1 MEKSSTSEATVFM
14 TRLAS
19 VHVRT
24 NWGRTMHTIVVVDDE
39 PELCS
44 LVQDLLSFE
53 GYEVIA
59 ASHPDHVEAA
69 IGHAEPDLFL
79 IDIMLPGRS
88 GIELAQQLR
97 NRGYGDV
104 PMIAMSASRLMSH
117 MASHS
122 GVFTDAI
129 DKPFEIDA
137 FLACIE
143 QHIGHTVNCH
153 R

>member
-1 MEKSSTSEATVFM
+1 MQ
-14 TRLAS
+14 
-19 VHVRT
+19 
-24 NWGRTMHTIVVVDDE
+24 TIVVVDDE

-44 LVQDLLSFE
+44 FVQELLELE
-53 GYEVIA
+53 GYDVVA
-59 ASHPDHVEAA
+59 AGHPDQVEAA
-69 IGHAEPDLFL
+69 IGDTQPALFL
-79 IDIMLPGRS
+79 INIMLPKMS
-88 GIELAQQLR
+88 GMELAQELR
-97 NRGYGDV
+97 HKGYTAV

-129 DKPFEIDA
+129 DKPFEVDA